1 MSLFI
6 VFILLHCPEANKYA
20 LTQHTSTNILRLSF
34 TSILLQKYAAN
45 IIKECTNVIFLSLE
59 GTGSCYFIN
68 DCCDIC
74 SIVCTD
80 EQFHLPFVVGAQL
93 SCGKGNPM
101 LENFESHC
109 RF

>member
-34 TSILLQKYAAN
+34 TSILLQKAA
-45 IIKECTNVIFLSLE
+45 ISHFLSLE
-59 GTGSCYFIN
+59 GAGSCHFIN